1 MNKFKFDKYKK
12 GIIRIEIHSIMPEKF
27 INLLWKNNVYVKNI
41 KKINIT
47 TVAMDI
53 NLKDYDVVQDISKRT
68 NTKIKI
74 INRKGI
80 SFFMI
85 KTRKRKTLA
94 GGIIIFAGMIYFLS
108 TYIWFIDITTEQNI
122 TPFELRN
129 QLKTYGI
136 APGINKRKINVYEIE
151 EKIVKVNEDI
161 MWARARVEG
170 ARLKINIAERQ
181 EPPKIEND
189 DSPCDIVAKKDG
201 EIVRV
206 YSKGGTSVVEKG
218 DIVKKGDMLVK
229 GEQGKEDSLYRVH
242 AEADVIAKTFYERIK
257 EVSNKEIERVRTG
270 KKQTIV
276 YFNIFGK
283 NICLKKIKNNFKNY
297 DKIVIDKSLI
307 TQEVYYEVDEKTK
320 ILDKNN
326 VIKDTAQELFS
337 EIIVKLDKSVKIV
350 DKIVDVKQV
359 GQKYSVRVVLI
370 VEENIAETQKREMEI
385 DESHLR

>member
-1 MNKFKFDKYKK
+1 MNKFNFDKYKK

-53 NLKDYDVVQDISKRT
+53 NLKDYDMVQDISKRT
-68 NTKIKI
+68 NTKIRI

-85 KTRKRKTLA
+85 KTRKRKTLV
-94 GGIIIFAGMIYFLS
+94 GGIVIFAGMIYFLS
-108 TYIWFIDITTEQNI
+108 TYIWFIDITTEKNI

-129 QLKTYGI
+129 QLKTSGI
-136 APGINKRKINVYEIE
+136 VPGINKRKIDVYELE
-151 EKIVKVNEDI
+151 EKIVKDNEDI
-161 MWARARVEG
+161 MWARARVQG

-181 EPPKIEND
+181 EPPKIEVD

-206 YSKGGTSVVEKG
+206 YSKGGTSVVKKG

-229 GEQGKEDSLYRVH
+229 GEQGKENSLYPVH
-242 AEADVIAKTFYERIK
+242 AEADVIAKTFYEKVK

-270 KKQTIV
+270 KKQTSV
-276 YFNIFGK
+276 YLNIFGK
-283 NICLKKIKNNFKNY
+283 NIHLKKIKNNFKNY

-307 TQEVYYEVDEKTK
+307 KQEVYYEVDEKIK
-320 ILDKNN
+320 VLDKDY

-350 DKIVDVKQV
+350 DKIVDVNQV
-359 GQKYSVRVVLI
+359 GQKYSVRVVLV
-370 VEENIAETQKREMEI
+370 VEENIAETQTREMEN
-385 DESHLR
+385 DNNAT